1 MRNEEIKAVFEELY
15 RLRNGNLLKDFDEII
30 YAVVPSLSSGIVRK
44 QASWGGVKVGIA
56 LAQET

>member
-15 RLRNGNLLKDFDEII
+15 RLRNGKLLKKFDEII
-30 YAVVPSLSSGIVRK
+30 YAVVPSLFGNREK
-44 QASWGGVKVGIA
+44 AGFMGGVKVGIA